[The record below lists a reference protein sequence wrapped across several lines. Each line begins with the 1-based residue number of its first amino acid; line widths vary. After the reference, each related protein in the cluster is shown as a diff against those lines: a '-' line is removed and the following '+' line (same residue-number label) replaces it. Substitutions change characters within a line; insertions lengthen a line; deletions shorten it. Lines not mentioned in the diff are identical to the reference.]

1 VTGFIFYDKAVAGPP
16 DRELGKFLE
25 QGDPPVVFTLGT
37 SASTVAGDFYRASVE
52 AARRGKW
59 RAIFVTGADPRNR
72 IPAESLPASMFVTDY
87 AAYSE
92 LFPRAAAVVHP
103 GGIGTVAQALR
114 AGVPMIIVP
123 HAADQP
129 DNAFRAA
136 RLGVARVIPRGK
148 YDASR
153 AWKEL
158 GTLLENPRYSS
169 RSKTLAAKVRAEDGL
184 ARACDILERHA
195 AG

>member
-1 VTGFIFYDKAVAGPP
+1 
-16 DRELGKFLE
+16 
-25 QGDPPVVFTLGT
+25 VFTLGT
-37 SASTVAGDFYRASVE
+37 SATTVAGDFYRASLE

-59 RAIFVTGADPRNR
+59 RAVFVTGGDPRNR
-72 IPAESLPASMFVTDY
+72 IPTEGLPGSMFVTDY

-92 LFPRAAAVVHP
+92 LFPRAAAVVHS

-114 AGVPMIIVP
+114 AGVPMIVVP

-148 YDASR
+148 YDAPR

-158 GTLLENPRYSS
+158 RTLLDNPRYSS
-169 RSKTLAAKVRAEDGL
+169 RSKAVAAEVRAEDGL
-184 ARACDILERHA
+184 ARACDMLERHA